1 MRRKA
6 KTFKKIAS
14 VLAEIGCELKI
25 DGTLYS
31 FQKDYIDYLVDV
43 DEEEEIFCLIERV
56 VGLKGELT
64 KEQFDIAI
72 DVIKHF
78 HIDYDGD
85 WNDGKSYITS
95 PTYCLNRFKVI
106 PKNQMEE
113 IIKDFFE
120 VFTFMCANACMLT
133 DDTISWQSP

>member
-1 MRRKA
+1 MRRKT
-6 KTFKKIAS
+6 KTCKKIAS
-14 VLAEIGCELKI
+14 VLAEIGCELKK

-31 FQKDYIDYLVDV
+31 FQKDHIDYLVDV
-43 DEEEEIFCLIERV
+43 DEEEEIFCLIEMV

-72 DVIKHF
+72 DVVKHF
-78 HIDYDGD
+78 HKDYDGD

-95 PTYCLNRFKVI
+95 PTYCLKRFKVI
-106 PKNQMEE
+106 PKDQMEE

-120 VFTFMCANACMLT
+120 VFTFMCVNACMLT
-133 DDTISWQSP
+133 DDTISW

>member
-25 DGTLYS
+25 DGALYS

-43 DEEEEIFCLIERV
+43 DEEDEIFCLIERV

-133 DDTISWQSP
+133 DDTISW

>member
-1 MRRKA
+1 MRRET

-78 HIDYDGD
+78 HKDYDGD

-120 VFTFMCANACMLT
+120 VFAFMCANACMLT
-133 DDTISWQSP
+133 DDTISW

>member
-25 DGTLYS
+25 DGALYS

-133 DDTISWQSP
+133 DDTISW

>member
-1 MRRKA
+1 MRRET
-6 KTFKKIAS
+6 KTFKTIAS

-78 HIDYDGD
+78 HKDYDGD

-120 VFTFMCANACMLT
+120 VFAFMCANACMLT
-133 DDTISWQSP
+133 DDTISW

>member
-1 MRRKA
+1 MRRKT

-14 VLAEIGCELKI
+14 ALAEIGCELKI

-78 HIDYDGD
+78 HKDYDGD

-120 VFTFMCANACMLT
+120 VFAFMCANACMLT
-133 DDTISWQSP
+133 DDTISW

>member
-1 MRRKA
+1 MRRET

-56 VGLKGELT
+56 VGL
-64 KEQFDIAI
+64 
-72 DVIKHF
+72 
-78 HIDYDGD
+78 
-85 WNDGKSYITS
+85 
-95 PTYCLNRFKVI
+95 
-106 PKNQMEE
+106 
-113 IIKDFFE
+113 
-120 VFTFMCANACMLT
+120 
-133 DDTISWQSP
+133 

>member
-1 MRRKA
+1 MRRET

-78 HIDYDGD
+78 HKDYDGD

-95 PTYCLNRFKVI
+95 PTYFLKRFKVI

-120 VFTFMCANACMLT
+120 VFAFMCANACMLT
-133 DDTISWQSP
+133 DDTISW

>member
-1 MRRKA
+1 MRRET

-25 DGTLYS
+25 DGALYS

-120 VFTFMCANACMLT
+120 VFAFMCANACMLT
-133 DDTISWQSP
+133 DDTISW

>member
-25 DGTLYS
+25 DGALYS

-56 VGLKGELT
+56 VG
-64 KEQFDIAI
+64 DR
-72 DVIKHF
+72 
-78 HIDYDGD
+78 
-85 WNDGKSYITS
+85 KS
-95 PTYCLNRFKVI
+95 V
-106 PKNQMEE
+106 
-113 IIKDFFE
+113 
-120 VFTFMCANACMLT
+120 V
-133 DDTISWQSP
+133 